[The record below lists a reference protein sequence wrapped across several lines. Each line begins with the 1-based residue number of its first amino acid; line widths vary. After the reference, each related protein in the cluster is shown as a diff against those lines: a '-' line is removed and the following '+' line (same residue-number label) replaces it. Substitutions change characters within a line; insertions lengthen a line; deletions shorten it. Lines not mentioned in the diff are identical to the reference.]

1 MPIRAGLAALSVLAL
16 LAAAPGARADTIL
29 GLSETAHVS
38 AQPDEIA
45 ASLRAEATAPAP
57 DAAQA
62 VVNQAMA
69 LALASVHQTQGVT
82 VNTGQ
87 YSVWLAEPAP
97 PRPGAAPAGAALW
110 HASQGLDL
118 TGRDGALMLA
128 LVGALQGQGMA
139 VQSLGWR
146 LSPEAARTT
155 RATALR
161 QAISGLRARAE
172 GAAGLL
178 GLRFASFRTVRL
190 NPELEG
196 PLPMQMRAATFASV
210 PSVEQG
216 PVEVSATVTAEA
228 VLVGP

>member
-1 MPIRAGLAALSVLAL
+1 
-16 LAAAPGARADTIL
+16 
-29 GLSETAHVS
+29 
-38 AQPDEIA
+38 
-45 ASLRAEATAPAP
+45 
-57 DAAQA
+57 
-62 VVNQAMA
+62 
-69 LALASVHQTQGVT
+69 
-82 VNTGQ
+82 
-87 YSVWLAEPAP
+87 
-97 PRPGAAPAGAALW
+97 
-110 HASQGLDL
+110 
-118 TGRDGALMLA
+118 
-128 LVGALQGQGMA
+128 

-172 GAAGLL
+172 EAAGLL

-190 NPELEG
+190 NPELG
-196 PLPMQMRAATFASV
+196 GALPMQMRASTFASA